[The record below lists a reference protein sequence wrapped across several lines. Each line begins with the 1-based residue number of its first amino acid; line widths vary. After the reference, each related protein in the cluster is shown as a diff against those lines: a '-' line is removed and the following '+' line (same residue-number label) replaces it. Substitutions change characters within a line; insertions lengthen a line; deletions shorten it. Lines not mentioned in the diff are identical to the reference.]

1 VRVGVIGRGYG
12 QGVVAPAFQATD
24 GCEVVD
30 VVTPRDAA
38 AVAAL
43 CGRSDVDLISVHSP
57 PFLHLD
63 NVRRAVE
70 AGHDVLCD
78 KPFGRNA
85 TEAAEMR
92 DVAQAAGVLHFLNFE
107 TRYDAARRCLRGA
120 LADGAIGEPEHVAI
134 TLLMSI
140 WRAPLRP
147 HGWLFDADA
156 GGGWLRSIGSHQI
169 DFTRWTF
176 GEIVEVAAQLRT
188 AVTER
193 ADAEG
198 NLQRCTSDD
207 GFALMLRSDRD
218 VSIVMNSSA
227 DAPLTLPPSTLVVG
241 SHGVLEEAPNRVVLR
256 TAEGERE
263 LFKPEVGTNPL
274 FAAQQRYAEVVR
286 DAVHERQVPLDAPTF
301 EDGLACV
308 AVLDRALGVGP
319 LVAAQEG
326 VPSHDP

>member
-1 VRVGVIGRGYG
+1 MRVGVIGRGYG
-12 QGVVAPAFQATD
+12 ESVVAPAFQATD

-30 VVTPRDAA
+30 VVSPRDGA

-43 CGRSDVDLISVHSP
+43 CDRPDVDLISVHSP

-78 KPFGRNA
+78 KPFGRHA
-85 TEAAEMR
+85 GEAAEMR
-92 DVAQAAGVLHFLNFE
+92 DLAEAAGVLHFLNFE
-107 TRYDAARRCLRGA
+107 TRYDAARRCLRAA
-120 LADGAIGEPEHVAI
+120 LSDGAIGEPEHVAI
-134 TLLMSI
+134 TMLMSI

-147 HGWLFDADA
+147 YGWLFDADA

-169 DFTRWTF
+169 DFSRWAF
-176 GEIVEVAAQLRT
+176 GELVEVGAQLRT

-193 ADAEG
+193 PDADG
-198 NLQRCTSDD
+198 SLHGCTADD
-207 GFALMLRSDRD
+207 GFGLMLRSDRG
-218 VSIVMNSSA
+218 VTIVMNSSA

-241 SHGVLEEAPNRVVLR
+241 SHGVLEEAANRVVLR

-263 LFKPEVGTNPL
+263 LFKSEAGTNPL

-286 DAVHERQVPLDAPTF
+286 DAVHERHVPPDAPTF

-308 AVLDRALGVGP
+308 AVLDRALGAP
-319 LVAAQEG
+319 ART
-326 VPSHDP
+326 